1 MTTEILS
8 VSVAALPLR
17 NVCKTTTLVCKV
29 LIGMTYFSCESKQTD
44 NTLKRCGTWQHLQGH
59 AG

>member
-8 VSVAALPLR
+8 VSVAALPLQTS
-17 NVCKTTTLVCKV
+17 VVVLQTFLKV
-29 LIGMTYFSCESKQTD
+29 SIGMTYFSCESKQTD